1 MTNKMKEDLIKA
13 LRRKIVV
20 LAIVCAV
27 LAMAV
32 VGLIIFIACEYEI
45 AYEEYEEY
53 VDYEIVQDTGDG
65 EGAGDNYAIVDSRVS
80 NDDNDIVSTICGAVI
95 ISVIIIMVGVIIYGK
110 TNNKG
115 KKKDNSSE
123 GGASA

>member
-32 VGLIIFIACEYEI
+32 VGLIIFIAWEYEI

-65 EGAGDNYAIVDSRVS
+65 EGAGDNYAIVDSTVEESDPVS
-80 NDDNDIVSTICGAVI
+80 VICGTAI
-95 ISVIIIMVGVIIYGK
+95 TCVIIIMVGVIIYGK
-110 TNNKG
+110 TSNKNKKENNTP
-115 KKKDNSSE
+115 S
-123 GGASA
+123 GGASS